1 MEMQHRS
8 PNVMM
13 PALKTLECSLTTGTI
28 SGKTLI
34 IEALSVQVL
43 SSLSEGDDYD
53 FGHELAPSD
62 ASKFSHMTEEEMPI
76 ATSEMKLPLEETVTT
91 EGIFFYPNHHFS
103 FSSNLVLT
111 LACFNTCL
119 YDIRRGCRY

>member
-1 MEMQHRS
+1 VEMQHRS

-13 PALKTLECSLTTGTI
+13 PALKTLECRLTTGTI

-53 FGHELAPSD
+53 FSHELAPSD

-76 ATSEMKLPLEETVTT
+76 ATSEMKLPLRETVTT
-91 EGIFFYPNHHFS
+91 EGIFF
-103 FSSNLVLT
+103 T
-111 LACFNTCL
+111 LIIIFL
-119 YDIRRGCRY
+119 FHQILF